1 VSHLDDLA
9 AALVDNELSHD
20 ERDRALIHITHCA
33 PCRAEV
39 DAQRRLKALLAN
51 QADPVVSFQFT
62 MTLLNVPRDAAGH
75 ARPDVVRRRRAL
87 RRPSAD
93 DARSL
98 RNRAA
103 TVSAVGLVLVA
114 GVASVGGGDQ
124 GRPVRPPVRSFVDEH
139 TATTGRMG
147 PLNDPTGTLVLTTFD
162 R

>member
-1 VSHLDDLA
+1 MSHLDDLA

-20 ERDRALIHITHCA
+20 DRDRALRHIIDCG

-51 QADPVVSFQFT
+51 QADPVVTFSFT

-75 ARPDVVRRRRAL
+75 ARPDVVRRSRFAGRDL
-87 RRPSAD
+87 RSI
-93 DARSL
+93 

-103 TVSAVGLVLVA
+103 TFSALGVVLVA
-114 GVASVGGGDQ
+114 GVASVGGGAD
-124 GRPVRPPVRSFVDEH
+124 GRPVRPPVQTFVDEH
-139 TATTGRMG
+139 TATTGRLG
-147 PLNDPTGTLVLTTFD
+147 PLNDPNGGLVLTAFD

>member
-1 VSHLDDLA
+1 MSHLDDVT

-20 ERDRALIHITHCA
+20 ERDRALAHITHCSA
-33 PCRAEV
+33 CRAEV

-51 QADPVVSFQFT
+51 QADPVLSVRFT

-75 ARPDVVRRRRAL
+75 ARPDVVRRRRVL
-87 RRPSAD
+87 RRPQ

-103 TVSAVGLVLVA
+103 TVSALGVALVA
-114 GVASVGGGDQ
+114 GVAGVGGGAD
-124 GRPVRPPVRSFVDEH
+124 GRPVRPPVQTFVDEH
-139 TATTGRMG
+139 TATTVRFG
-147 PLNDPTGTLVLTTFD
+147 PLNDPAGSLVLTTFD